1 MPIISDP
8 YFRVELI
15 AATPTPQQVIYAA
28 MHQDYSEGFV
38 FDERSSWPDET
49 RAGELCVKRLLA
61 GERGHYGPTEHVSIV
76 LNAGWF
82 PHSVMQQARTHR
94 VGVSFDVQCLDQASE
109 ITVVDND
116 GLKSGTLTLEKIAAL
131 WSKDPSEVRALRLR
145 SLDEQRNEFVV
156 NRIFAV
162 FDGGLK
168 PVLEIK
174 LADGKVVRC
183 TSEHRIL
190 TTSGWYTAGELKENQ
205 AVMVN
210 GRPTADAPSTY
221 QNKEW
226 LEIHYAKGLIPR
238 EVALIAGVST
248 EAIKKWSY
256 HHSLSWQKRP
266 PHSNEGKK
274 LNISETERERRRSHG
289 ASLRKGKPNH
299 GPSHPSWK
307 SDLPIEKRAYNWL
320 KYTRPNLL
328 ESAGNTCQDCGTPH
342 SRLHCHHIYPVLE
355 RPDLA
360 MDEGNMVVLCPRCH
374 KLRHRL
380 AAHAV
385 RVVSIRNA
393 GTVQTYDIAMEAPH
407 HNFVADGVV
416 VHNSGRYTG
425 ERVLD
430 VCEGT
435 RDVEEVFYL
444 RPVGLYQDRKGKR
457 YEYTMSQRNT
467 DLGLCLD
474 AAQRY
479 AQLIDLGYAEEHARG
494 ILPFD
499 IRQHFVVSF
508 SLRSALHF
516 LDLRSKRDAQ
526 PEIQALCD
534 MVWPHVTEWVPE
546 IAGWYETN
554 RLHRARLAP

>member
-1 MPIISDP
+1 MDP
-8 YFRVELI
+8 YFQVDVLAQTPEPQSLI
-15 AATPTPQQVIYAA
+15 WLA
-28 MHQDYSEGFV
+28 MHQDYSEDFV
-38 FDERSSWPDET
+38 TWEDPADET
-49 RAGELCVKRLLA
+49 EAGALVVKHLLA
-61 GERGHYGPTEHVSIV
+61 GERGHYGPLEHPAIT
-76 LNAGWF
+76 LNCGWF

-116 GLKSGTLTLEKIAAL
+116 GFKSGTLTLEKIAAL
-131 WSKDPSEVRALRLR
+131 WSEDSSKVRTLRLR

-183 TSEHRIL
+183 TPEHRIL
-190 TTSGWYTAGELKENQ
+190 TTSGWYTAGDLKEGQ

-210 GRPTADAPSTY
+210 GRPTADAPATY

-226 LEIHYAKGLIPR
+226 LELHYAKGLIPK

-256 HHSLSWQKRP
+256 HHSLTWQKRP
-266 PHSNEGKK
+266 PYSHEGKK
-274 LNISETERERRRSHG
+274 LNISEAERERRRNHAAG
-289 ASLRKGKPNH
+289 LRKGKPNH

-307 SDLPIEKRAYNWL
+307 NDLPIEQRAYNWL

-328 ESAGNTCQDCGTPH
+328 ERAGHTCQDCGKPH
-342 SRLHCHHIYPVLE
+342 SRLHCHHVYPVLE

-360 MDEGNMVVLCPRCH
+360 MDENNMVVLCPRCH

-385 RVVSIRNA
+385 RVVSIRRA

-425 ERVLD
+425 KRVLD
-430 VCEGT
+430 VCNGI

-444 RPVGLYQDRKGKR
+444 RPVGVYRDRQGKS
-457 YEYTMSQRNT
+457 YEYTEDQRLV
-467 DLGLCLD
+467 DRLVCCD
-474 AAQRY
+474 HASRY
-479 AQLIDLGYAEEHARG
+479 LRTIKNGFSEEHARDM
-494 ILPFD
+494 LPYC

-508 SLRSALHF
+508 NLRSAWHF
-516 LDLRSKRDAQ
+516 LDLRAKRDAQ
-526 PEIQALCD
+526 LEIQQLCDLIWPHLQAWAPEIC
-534 MVWPHVTEWVPE
+534 EWY
-546 IAGWYETN
+546 ATT
-554 RLHRARLAP
+554 RLHKARLAP